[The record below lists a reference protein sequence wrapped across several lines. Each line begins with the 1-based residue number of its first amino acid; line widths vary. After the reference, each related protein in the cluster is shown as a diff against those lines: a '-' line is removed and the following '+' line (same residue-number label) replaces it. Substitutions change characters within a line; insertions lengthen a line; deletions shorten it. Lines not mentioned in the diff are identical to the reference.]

1 MLFPLTWLTAK
12 DNPLA
17 EKGNLLLS
25 LIGQAKYYWRI
36 QHNKG
41 ITMIASIQAKTLL
54 SPVKPG
60 TDNWFGLRYNLNLY
74 RGCQHECIY
83 CDSRST
89 CYEIKNFSDILVKG
103 NALELLEKEIRSK
116 RNRGTIG
123 FGSMNDPYMPL
134 EKELKLTRQALQIIN
149 RHHFP
154 VHLIT
159 KSNLVVRDMDIL
171 QEISRVYAAIS
182 ITITTT
188 DDALSKLIEPG
199 APVSSERFRALKIL
213 SENGIYCGIT
223 LMPVLPFI
231 TDQPENIEKLVHM
244 AKENGAGYILA
255 AMGMTIREGQREYF
269 YRQLDSRFPGL
280 KDRYV
285 KSFGLQYSCNATNYN
300 RLWQVITQTCHSLLM
315 PMNMEFYNARKAN
328 QLDLF

>member
-1 MLFPLTWLTAK
+1 
-12 DNPLA
+12 
-17 EKGNLLLS
+17 
-25 LIGQAKYYWRI
+25 
-36 QHNKG
+36 
-41 ITMIASIQAKTLL
+41 MIASIQAKKLL
-54 SPVKPG
+54 SAVKPG

-74 RGCQHECIY
+74 RGCQHGCIY

-89 CYEIKNFSDILVKG
+89 CYGIKNFSDILVKE

-116 RNRGTIG
+116 RERGTIG

-159 KSNLVVRDMDIL
+159 KSNLVVRDIDIL

-188 DDALSKLIEPG
+188 DDSLSELIEPG
-199 APVSSERFRALKIL
+199 APVSSERFKALKSL

-223 LMPVLPFI
+223 LMPVLPFL

-244 AKENGAGYILA
+244 AQESGARYILA
-255 AMGMTIREGQREYF
+255 AMGMTTREGQREYF
-269 YRQLDSRFPGL
+269 YRQLDNNFPGL

-285 KSFGLQYSCNATNYN
+285 KSFGLQYSCNTPNHN
-300 RLWQVITQTCHSLLM
+300 KLWQVFTQTCCSLLM
-315 PMNMEFYNARKAN
+315 PQHIEFYNDRKAK
-328 QLDLF
+328 QMKLF